1 MVAINGAAENRGQ
14 SEPGSFLAKNS
25 PASAHSGIKLQA
37 MKILMI
43 SSEGWPLARSGA
55 LADVLVALPRELKAR
70 GHEIALAMPYYRE
83 IRQNKKI
90 ETRPLR
96 VSLEIPLGEKRL
108 TADLL
113 EGRTAEDLQIFFVRC
128 DELYDRSGVYLEK
141 GAPYP
146 DNAARFIFFS
156 KAAVEIARRMTPTP
170 EILHCHDWTAA
181 LVPVLVRNQGLPF
194 ATVLSI
200 HHLAE
205 QGNFDP
211 WDFALTNLPGRYFEP
226 TGLEFFGRL
235 NLLKAGI
242 LFADRIVTSS
252 EPYAHEIQTPS
263 LGEGL
268 DVVLRE
274 HAYRLVGI
282 PGGADYRRWNPA
294 TDRLLPVR
302 YGLDQPELKATSRN
316 ALLDQLRLAPAPRG
330 PVFGM
335 VTRTIGAKGFDILM
349 PVLDRLLADDVRLI
363 ILGKG
368 DPAYETA
375 LAIAAR
381 KYPTRLAYRH
391 QYDEALAHLI
401 EGGSDLALIPSRVE
415 PGAFSAMHSLKYGVL
430 PLARALR
437 GVEQIIVDYDP
448 STDSGYG
455 FLFYEYGSE
464 PLWDAIKRAKEIFAE
479 RAAWERLMQ
488 RAMACDFSWAL
499 AAERYEELYGSLI
512 AHRSAAA

>member
-1 MVAINGAAENRGQ
+1 
-14 SEPGSFLAKNS
+14 
-25 PASAHSGIKLQA
+25 

-70 GHEIALAMPYYRE
+70 GHEVALAMPYYRE

-90 ETRPLR
+90 KTKPLR
-96 VSLEIPLGEKRL
+96 VSLEISLGDNKL
-108 TADLL
+108 SADLL

-128 DELYDRSGVYLEK
+128 DELFDRPGIYTDK
-141 GAPYP
+141 GARYE

-156 KAAVEIARRMTPTP
+156 KAAVEVARRMTPSP

-181 LVPVLVRNQGLPF
+181 LVPVLVQNQGLPF

-205 QGNFDP
+205 QGDFP
-211 WDFALTNLPGRYFEP
+211 TSDFALTNLPDGYFDP
-226 TGLEFFGRL
+226 RGLEYFGRL
-235 NLLKAGI
+235 NLLKGGI
-242 LFADRIVTSS
+242 LFADRIVVSS
-252 EPYAHEIQTPS
+252 EPYAYQIQTPS

-268 DVVLRE
+268 DVVFRE
-274 HAYRLVGI
+274 HANRLSGI
-282 PGGADYRRWNPA
+282 LGGADYRRWNPA
-294 TDRLLPVR
+294 TDRFLPVR
-302 YGLDQPELKATSRN
+302 YGPETLEGKTASRDM
-316 ALLDQLRLAPAPRG
+316 LLAQLQLAPTARG

-335 VTRTIGAKGFDILM
+335 VTRLVGAKGFDILM
-349 PVLDRLLADDVRLI
+349 PVLDRLLADDVRLV

-381 KYPTRLAYRH
+381 KFPERLAYRH
-391 QYDEALAHLI
+391 DYEETLAHLI
-401 EGGSDLALIPSRVE
+401 EAGSEIALIPSRVE
-415 PGAFSAMHSLKYGVL
+415 PGGFSAMHSLKYGVL
-430 PLARALR
+430 PVARATR
-437 GVEQIIVDYDP
+437 GVEQIILDYDA

-464 PLWDAIKRAKEIFAE
+464 PFWDAIKRAREIFDDHAE
-479 RAAWERLMQ
+479 WERLRQ
-488 RAMACDFSWAL
+488 RAANLDFSWEM
-499 AAERYEELYGSLI
+499 AAVHYEKLYRELVP
-512 AHRSAAA
+512 RAAAA